1 MFHVSLLCFN
11 SLIINIF
18 YDWNIELLCFI
29 FTFNVS
35 CQKHSGRK
43 TKTLRERFKN
53 TEGAISKHWGSDNT
67 LPQCFEKWNM
77 KLKMKHSSRMFH
89 FSKWLIFSYF
99 TTKSE
104 TWKIKWRFWK
114 RIEIVWNKL
123 QFICLIGGLI
133 GGRVFNPRQ
142 QQVLSIYL

>member
-1 MFHVSLLCFN
+1 MFHFYVSTHWLSTSLMTETLNFYVSSLLSMFHVK
-11 SLIINIF
+11 
-18 YDWNIELLCFI
+18 
-29 FTFNVS
+29 
-35 CQKHSGRK
+35 KHSGRK

-53 TEGAISKHWGSDNT
+53 TEGAISKHWGSVLS

-89 FSKWLIFSYF
+89 FSKWLIFSCF

-114 RIEIVWNKL
+114 RIEIVWDKL
-123 QFICLIGGLI
+123 QFICLIGGRANCSLY
-133 GGRVFNPRQ
+133 VTTTFP
-142 QQVLSIYL
+142 LCPP